1 MSKAFFAVIMVMC
14 VSCAAW
20 ASFVDSS
27 LITVTPS
34 GNWPGSEAV
43 NLINGS
49 GFQPDQTVNADPTDT
64 QNWLCNI
71 DDGRWLPQWREGTYL
86 HNTSPS
92 GVVYTDGWIQFEFA
106 TAQEISNMWV
116 WNYNNPNY
124 LGRGW
129 ESVAVDYSTDGT
141 TWTRMGGGDT
151 YLTFA
156 QAPGTNGYVCNN
168 IIDFGGIA
176 VKKVVLN
183 LGWATGN
190 YGDGSHAGL
199 SEVRFEVVPEP
210 ATMLLLG
217 LGGLG
222 MLRRKRA

>member
-1 MSKAFFAVIMVMC
+1 MSKAFFAVIVVMC
-14 VSCAAW
+14 LSCVAL

-34 GNWPGSEAV
+34 GNWPGAEAT

-49 GFQPDQTVNADPTDT
+49 GFMPDLTVQADPTDT
-64 QNWLCNI
+64 KNWLCNI
-71 DDGRWLPQWREGTYL
+71 NDGRWLPEWRQGTYL
-86 HNTSPS
+86 RNYSPS
-92 GVVYTDGWIQFEFA
+92 GVSGDGWVQFEFA
-106 TAQEISNMWV
+106 TAQEISKMWV

-129 ESVAVDYSTDGT
+129 ESVAIDYSTDGT

-156 QAPGTNGYVCNN
+156 QAPGTDGYECNN
-168 IIDFGGIA
+168 IIDFGGIT
-176 VKKVVLN
+176 VKKVVLT

-190 YGDGSHAGL
+190 YGDPSYAGL
-199 SEVRFEVVPEP
+199 SEVRFEEVPEP